1 MCLSQL
7 LERTLVANG
16 ALPPE
21 FWDRVWAYR
30 LKSRKLPRP
39 GLGREGKPLAS
50 HVSGNTAH
58 PHLPISTTHKPNIC
72 SCYFS
77 NLQGVPDILSLHKC
91 GPVIILRKASLTI
104 TNPSNIHN
112 DAGQKCFS
120 PRNIYILIPGYKE
133 PIYVDNLI
141 WQKKFCGYDQVKDLE
156 MGKIVLDYVGRLTVI
171 TRVLTRSQKLM

>member
-21 FWDRVWAYR
+21 FWDRAWAYR
-30 LKSRKLPRP
+30 LKSRKLPWP

-58 PHLPISTTHKPNIC
+58 PHLPVSTTHKPNIC

-104 TNPSNIHN
+104 TNRSNIHN

-120 PRNIYILIPGYKE
+120 PRNIYILIPRYKE
-133 PIYVDNLI
+133 PIYVGNLI
-141 WQKKFCGYDQVKDLE
+141 WQKKFCRYDQVKDLE